1 MTLDRA
7 FRLKTVAAE
16 DMLIDTRG
24 GIARLNKVYR
34 LTPAAAWLWNKALGK
49 DFSEEDLVAWLCK
62 EYDISRRQAC
72 DDVHRLLEDWI
83 KNGIAD

>member
-24 GIARLNKVYR
+24 GVARLDKVYR
-34 LTPAAAWLWNKALGK
+34 LSSAAAWLWNRSSGEE
-49 DFSEEDLVAWLCK
+49 FSEEDLVTWLCE
-62 EYDISRRQAC
+62 EYDVSRPQAQE
-72 DDVHRLLEDWI
+72 DVHELLADWL
-83 KNGIAD
+83 KYGIAK

>member
-24 GIARLNKVYR
+24 GVARLDQVFR
-34 LTPAAAWLWNKALGK
+34 LSPAAAWLWNRSFDT
-49 DFSEEDLVAWLCK
+49 DFSEEDLVAWLCE
-62 EYDISRRQAC
+62 EYDVSLSQAQK
-72 DDVHRLLEDWI
+72 DVHELVTDWL
-83 KNGIAD
+83 KYGIAE